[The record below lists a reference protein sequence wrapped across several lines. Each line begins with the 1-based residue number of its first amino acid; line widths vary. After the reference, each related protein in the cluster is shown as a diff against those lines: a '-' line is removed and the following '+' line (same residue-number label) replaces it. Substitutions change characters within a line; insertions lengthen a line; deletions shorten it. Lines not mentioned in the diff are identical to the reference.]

1 MTDSRSQISER
12 MVPLADTGNV
22 VKFER
27 DGLHLYA
34 ASGNSTTAVSCPA
47 YSALPI
53 GLTFVLD
60 NSHGTGSLTL
70 SPTAGAVCV
79 VPADKVYSCLVA
91 VDGTLK
97 AGELAAAPT

>member
-47 YSALPI
+47 YTALPI
-53 GLTFVLD
+53 GLTFILD
-60 NSHGTGSLTL
+60 NSNGTGSLTMTPV
-70 SPTAGAVCV
+70 SGTATV
-79 VPADKVYSCLVA
+79 VAADKVYQYQIA
-91 VDGTLK
+91 ADGSLK
-97 AGELAAAPT
+97 ASELSAAPT

>member
-1 MTDSRSQISER
+1 MHDSRSHISER

-34 ASGNSTTAVSCPA
+34 VSGNSTTAVSCPA
-47 YSALPI
+47 YTALPI

-60 NSHGTGSLTL
+60 NSHGTGTLTL
-70 SPTAGAVCV
+70 TPTSGTAIAVPTGKVFGCVVSAAGAVM
-79 VPADKVYSCLVA
+79 
-91 VDGTLK
+91 
-97 AGELAAAPT
+97 AGELTAAPT

>member
-1 MTDSRSQISER
+1 MHDSRSQISER

-34 ASGNSTTAVSCPA
+34 VSGNSTTAVSCPA
-47 YSALPI
+47 YTALPI

-60 NSHGTGSLTL
+60 NSHGTGTLTL
-70 SPTAGAVCV
+70 TPTSGTAIAVTTGKVFGCVVSAAGAVM
-79 VPADKVYSCLVA
+79 
-91 VDGTLK
+91 
-97 AGELAAAPT
+97 AGELTAAPT